1 MPLINLQTNLKSFKY
16 GHDRPGGG
24 DSGQPF
30 VTTDIDTGATS
41 VSVGSRNI
49 LRLFGIRSIPGVPN
63 LGTILNRSRVGRV
76 ANEILSGDEFIRGG
90 ALGAAQASLNDTL
103 RIGAFF
109 LTAPKGPLFIAKQV
123 GLQLS
128 NPKLEVKKGL
138 RGVASG
144 AFNPGG
150 LLGTLTGGL
159 LGPTRIYN
167 LGINTVAQIPVNAFG
182 IHFNRHGITPIQ
194 DDNTKYEAVVAFN
207 NNSPN
212 SKQNRL
218 VGLAN
223 KFELGDNELETN
235 QGIFSLSQARKA
247 SKKAF
252 RQSKNNYRKAT
263 SKSGLTRANTIR
275 ISNTIPG
282 PNPSFTPSQAVS
294 PFPSNTQFLTPS
306 AGFQPFGTQPSSNIP
321 VSSNNIYL
329 SAQQITKKGIKK
341 PKRNRINSTRGLI
354 DFYLGGPGSVY
365 GVGFTLINRYQ
376 FTEDADK
383 YQEAIETA
391 AENSG
396 KGLDIADGQRKEL
409 TNEDILENAI
419 GEGTVNSLGQSM
431 ENSISDYDGVELD
444 IKEIAKGI
452 NIGVFPTYAAL
463 VSQIDADQKR
473 TNYNIANVTR
483 NNNTVINSQSGS
495 GFSST
500 PLPNGKIVY
509 TNTYNE
515 TVTINISDWSKAS
528 REIRVGSGR
537 TDSINLTPL
546 FKTDIGAD
554 NSTVTI
560 PRVGTYNIDDLC
572 KFRIEAIDTDDPL
585 KSVFMVFR
593 AYLTNLSDGVD
604 ATWTDIKY
612 AGRGE
617 NFYVYN
623 GFSRKIQIGFKV
635 AALSAGEMEPM
646 YQKLNYLMSNLMP
659 DYNNTLMRGPLVRM
673 TVGNWI
679 DSQPGVL
686 NSLSYTVPQD
696 SPWEIALN
704 EPITIN
710 GIQKGELILP
720 HVVEVS
726 LTFTPIGSQTK
737 TNNLKPEKVKD
748 NNVSHIAQNY
758 NGANTGEYN
767 YINNQ
772 PIVSI

>member
-1 MPLINLQTNLKSFKY
+1 MPLIDLQTDLKSFKY
-16 GHDRPGGG
+16 GNDRPGGG

-30 VTTDIDTGATS
+30 ITTNIETGATS

-49 LRLFGIRSIPGVPN
+49 LRLFGIRNIPSIPNIGA
-63 LGTILNRSRVGRV
+63 ILNRSRVGRV

-109 LTAPKGPLFIAKQV
+109 LTAPKGPLFVAKQV

-138 RGVASG
+138 RGAASG

-194 DDNTKYEAVVAFN
+194 NDDTKYEAVVTFN
-207 NNSPN
+207 NNSSN
-212 SKQNRL
+212 SQYNRL
-218 VGLAN
+218 VELTN
-223 KFELGDNELETN
+223 KFELGKNE
-235 QGIFSLSQARKA
+235 G
-247 SKKAF
+247 
-252 RQSKNNYRKAT
+252 
-263 SKSGLTRANTIR
+263 
-275 ISNTIPG
+275 
-282 PNPSFTPSQAVS
+282 V
-294 PFPSNTQFLTPS
+294 
-306 AGFQPFGTQPSSNIP
+306 SNINTALNRARGFINRLATT
-321 VSSNNIYL
+321 VGVNI
-329 SAQQITKKGIKK
+329 
-341 PKRNRINSTRGLI
+341 RGLRPQNLI
-354 DFYLGGPGSVY
+354 INEYQGGPGSLY
-365 GVGFTLINRYQ
+365 GAIGSTVINRTLQITNDQ
-376 FTEDADK
+376 FKIDSSLSLSRELAGRTRDNNGGPTSVNYFNDLGK
-383 YQEAIETA
+383 DGSKAISNYDFNFGNTSLVA
-391 AENSG
+391 G
-396 KGLDIADGQRKEL
+396 VDQ
-409 TNEDILENAI
+409 NAV
-419 GEGTVNSLGQSM
+419 EYSLPSVG
-431 ENSISDYDGVELD
+431 NPAL
-444 IKEIAKGI
+444 K
-452 NIGVFPTYAAL
+452 TYAAL
-463 VSQIDADQKR
+463 KRQIDQQQQLK
-473 TNYNIANVTR
+473 NP
-483 NNNTVINSQSGS
+483 NNLSGS
-495 GFSST
+495 IYYNQFGIYNTDVNHTGSKGGYST
-500 PLPNGKIVY
+500 TNIGKIGY
-509 TNTYNE
+509 KNSYNE

-560 PRVGTYNIDDLC
+560 PRVGTYNINDLC
-572 KFRIEAIDTDDPL
+572 KFRIEAIDTDNPL
-585 KSVFMVFR
+585 RSVFMVFR

-704 EPITIN
+704 EPITVA
-710 GIQKGELILP
+710 GGGTKKELILP

-758 NGANTGEYN
+758 NGANSNEYN
-767 YINNQ
+767 YINDQ